1 MTKLIQND
9 LILFK
14 KILKS
19 RQNKDQNL
27 NKNNNNNNDNDNDND
42 NNNEHEPIEQNR
54 YNLIEESITIKDDNR
69 DVLCQLETK

>member
-27 NKNNNNNNDNDNDND
+27 NNNNNNNNDNNNNNN
-42 NNNEHEPIEQNR
+42 NNNEPIEVNS
-54 YNLIEESITIKDDNR
+54 YNLIEECITIKDDNR
-69 DVLCQLETK
+69 DVLCWLETK

>member
-27 NKNNNNNNDNDNDND
+27 NNNNNNNDN
-42 NNNEHEPIEQNR
+42 NNNEHEPIEHNIV
-54 YNLIEESITIKDDNR
+54 NLVEESITIKDDNR
-69 DVLCQLETK
+69 DVLC

>member
-1 MTKLIQND
+1 MTKLILND

-27 NKNNNNNNDNDNDND
+27 SNNNNNNNDNNN
-42 NNNEHEPIEQNR
+42 NNNEPIEVNS
-54 YNLIEESITIKDDNR
+54 YNLIEECITIKDDNR
-69 DVLCQLETK
+69 DVLCWLETK